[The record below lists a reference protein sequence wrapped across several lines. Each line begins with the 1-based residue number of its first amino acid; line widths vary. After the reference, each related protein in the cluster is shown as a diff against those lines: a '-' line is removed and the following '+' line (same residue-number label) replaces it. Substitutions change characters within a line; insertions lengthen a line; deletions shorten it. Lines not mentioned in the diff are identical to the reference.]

1 MNLPER
7 ESTIS
12 IQSLNLGTVHSEGS
26 ESALHAQNR
35 GVGSISYKRFALR
48 LYQHRHFL
56 PATTII
62 KTIINELSQV
72 GQEPRFFSSFWL
84 PDQLIPSGDHLFSNL
99 SSADTL
105 LGPLEGLNVS
115 ESHPNIQY
123 EVPVQGVFLNTH
135 LGIAVSIDVCDFI
148 RHRCDD
154 RCASGRHIA
163 RYIRL
168 R

>member
-12 IQSLNLGTVHSEGS
+12 IQSLNLGTVHSEES

-35 GVGSISYKRFALR
+35 GVGSISYKKFALR

-72 GQEPRFFSSFWL
+72 GQEPRFFF
-84 PDQLIPSGDHLFSNL
+84 
-99 SSADTL
+99 
-105 LGPLEGLNVS
+105 
-115 ESHPNIQY
+115 
-123 EVPVQGVFLNTH
+123 
-135 LGIAVSIDVCDFI
+135 FI
-148 RHRCDD
+148 L
-154 RCASGRHIA
+154 AT
-163 RYIRL
+163 
-168 R
+168 